1 MMYIEEWLFN
11 QENSNS
17 TSILREHS
25 LNLDGPIYSN
35 ILSIKI
41 DFSKEFFIPTLCFNQ
56 IYSKLVEISL
66 IEDFEYQGGVGRH
79 QV

>member
-41 DFSKEFFIPTLCFNQ
+41 DFSKEFFIPTL
-56 IYSKLVEISL
+56 
-66 IEDFEYQGGVGRH
+66 
-79 QV
+79 